1 MPASPID
8 SPMYRDLFFDTE
20 VGKLFTDS
28 AEVRAMLLVEGILA
42 KVQGEIEMIPRE
54 SGEAIH
60 RASLEIQLDPAGLA
74 GEIGRSAVAVPAL
87 VTAFRGEMQAP
98 EHGQFVHW
106 GATSQDII
114 DTALMLRLRQVL
126 GIFDRRLRD
135 LAKVLGQLADDHA
148 ELPIAGR
155 TYGQIAT
162 PTSFG
167 AIIAGWGAPL
177 IRHLDRLAVL
187 KPELLQVSLSGA
199 AGTLS
204 AMGPDGPVVR
214 KAMADA
220 LKLSDNGANWHTA
233 RDSITELAGWLVLV
247 TGTLGKIGED
257 LILMTQSGIAEVT
270 LAQSGG
276 SSTMPQ
282 KSNPVL
288 PSLLVALAR
297 QNIALNGAMQGAALH
312 RQQRDGAAW
321 FTEWLSLPQ
330 MCMGTARALS
340 AMQEL
345 AAGLTPNAEDMLAGI
360 DDGSGLIYSEALSFA
375 LAATMPRPKAQT
387 EVEALCR
394 AAQKGGVSLADL
406 AIQKWPD
413 VGLGDLF
420 SPKAQLGTAPVQAKE
435 FAART
440 RDL

>member
-8 SPMYRDLFFDTE
+8 SPMYRDLFFDAE

-42 KVQGEIEMIPRE
+42 KVQGEIRMIPRE

-60 RASLEIQLDPAGLA
+60 RASLEIQLDPGGLA

-87 VTAFRGEMQAP
+87 VAAFRSEMQAP
-98 EHGQFVHW
+98 EHAQFVHW

-114 DTALMLRLRQVL
+114 DTALMLRLRQVV
-126 GIFDRRLRD
+126 GIFDGRLRE
-135 LAKVLGQLADDHA
+135 LAKVLGQLAEDHA

-167 AIIAGWGAPL
+167 AIVAGWGAPL
-177 IRHLDRLAVL
+177 IRHLDRLAAL
-187 KPELLQVSLSGA
+187 KPGLLQVSLSGA

-204 AMGPDGPVVR
+204 AMGVDGPAVR

-220 LKLSDNGANWHTA
+220 LNLSDNGANWHNT
-233 RDSITELAGWLVLV
+233 RDSIAELAGWLVLV
-247 TGTLGKIGED
+247 TSTLGKIGED
-257 LILMTQSGIAEVT
+257 LNLMTQSGIAEAA

-288 PSLLVALAR
+288 PPLLVALAR
-297 QNIALNGAMQGAALH
+297 QNIALNSAIQGAVLH

-340 AMQEL
+340 AMQKL
-345 AAGLTPNAEDMLAGI
+345 ATDMAPNAERMLSGI
-360 DDGSGLIYSEALSFA
+360 DDGLGLIYSEALSFA
-375 LAATMPRPKAQT
+375 LAVKMPRPEAQS
-387 EVEALCR
+387 EVKALCEEVLNS
-394 AAQKGGVSLADL
+394 GVSLADL
-406 AIQKWPD
+406 ATQKWPD
-413 VGLGDLF
+413 AGLGDLF
-420 SPKAQLGTAPVQAKE
+420 FPKAQFGTAPDQARD
-435 FAART
+435 FAAQT